1 VAKPSVFIPV
11 FPGTNCEYDTALSF
25 QAAGADT
32 KSIVFKNMTEQN
44 ITDSVDAFEKAIR
57 ESQILMADLV
67 PVMSRMVRQN
77 SLPPFSVMKRLK
89 MPFMNC

>member
-1 VAKPSVFIPV
+1 MICGHKIAQPTVFIPV

-44 ITDSVDAFEKAIR
+44 ITDSVDAFERAIR
-57 ESQILMADLV
+57 ESQILMFAGGLV
-67 PVMSRMVRQN
+67 PVMSRW
-77 SLPPFSVMKRLK
+77 LGKIHYLHFP
-89 MPFMNC
+89 